1 MKIEVNKNYVKFDV
15 NTKVNKREFKA
26 TPLEFEFSEDYDDL
40 TCKAVFS
47 IIPKDSE
54 DEITFYQQPIIN
66 NKCFIPYEVMSGEG
80 VLIGVYGY
88 SVNGEELVLRYSPE
102 PKNLWFLEGSYYEG
116 AETPEEI
123 LPSQFEQYTAYLNS
137 QIERLN
143 RINIETEELPDGVKI
158 SVTNADGVTTEA
170 EVYNGEKGE
179 PGERGEPGLPGT
191 TNYED
196 LINKPSINGTT
207 LEGDVSLEDIGIG
220 NVFNIKGS
228 VSTPE
233 DLPSTGNS
241 IGDVYY
247 VASVM
252 AGYVWIEID
261 NVEQWE
267 ELGEPIDISNFAKT
281 YLLETNFNLL
291 TSTNLSSADISTL
304 NKAIDSYRNNE
315 NFIFMAKEVPFYT
328 NGSYYEVNRNVPIA
342 ISEVG
347 NNIYID
353 FFRNVNLQSSLS
365 QPISFQDVATRRRI
379 TLSNVG
385 TPANVSSASLPANP
399 TISGSYNLLSIG
411 NTQSYSVSSDYI
423 PAHKKYVDDSI
434 SNTVGNINTIL
445 ATLTTPSNNGGGE

>member
-1 MKIEVNKNYVKFDV
+1 MKIIVNKNYVLFDT

-26 TPLEFEFSEDYDDL
+26 TPLEFTFSEEYEGL
-40 TCKAVFS
+40 TCKCVFS
-47 IIPKDSE
+47 KIPASTDE
-54 DEITFYQQPIIN
+54 EITFYQQPIIN
-66 NKCFIPYEVMSGEG
+66 NTCFIPYEVMDGEG
-80 VLIGVYGY
+80 ILIGVYGY
-88 SVNGEELVLRYSPE
+88 SVDGDELLLRYSPK

-116 AETPEEI
+116 AEDPEEI
-123 LPSQFEQYTAYLNS
+123 LPSQFEQYIAYLNGK
-137 QIERLN
+137 IADLDN
-143 RINIETEELPDGVKI
+143 IKIETEELPDGVKI
-158 SVTNADGVTTEA
+158 SVTNSNGETTET
-170 EVYNGEKGE
+170 EVFNGEKGE
-179 PGERGEPGLPGT
+179 KGDKGDPGT
-191 TNYED
+191 TDYED

-207 LEGDVSLEDIGIG
+207 LEGDLSLEDIGIG
-220 NVFNIKGS
+220 SVFTIKGS
-228 VSTPE
+228 VATPE

-385 TPANVSSASLPANP
+385 TPANVSSATLPANP

-434 SNTVGNINTIL
+434 SNTVGSINTIL